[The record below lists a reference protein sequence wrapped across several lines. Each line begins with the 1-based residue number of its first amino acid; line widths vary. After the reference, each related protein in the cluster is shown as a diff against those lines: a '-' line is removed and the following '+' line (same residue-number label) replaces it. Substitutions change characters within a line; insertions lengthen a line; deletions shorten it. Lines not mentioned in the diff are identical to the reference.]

1 MICYFLGNISTG
13 LLIGKLTAQID
24 IRQHGSGNAGT
35 TNVMRTLGWVPSLL
49 TLAGDVLKAVLAV
62 VIGRAIAGEIGW
74 IVGAVAVLLGH
85 NWPVVFGFKGG
96 KGMACSLGII
106 LATEP
111 LFALIVLAVQVL
123 VLVITRYMSVAS
135 LTTSVLYP
143 VRHALCGLLDPG
155 RLPGD
160 LLPPLEHLPPD
171 PPHRKPA
178 GLLED
183 QEVQPQKV
191 KMAGILL
198 TAAGLAGY
206 AAVRHLRRKDRLDAR
221 AELPLCLACVAAEAL
236 GVYLMIF

>member
-1 MICYFLGNISTG
+1 MIWLKYLLIAVICYFLGNISTG

-85 NWPVVFGFKGG
+85 NWPVLFGFKGG

-143 VRHALCGLLDPG
+143 VLVICFHASDTPYVVFSILAACLAIFCHRSNIS
-155 RLPGD
+155 RLIHHT
-160 LLPPLEHLPPD
+160 EN
-171 PPHRKPA
+171 
-178 GLLED
+178 
-183 QEVQPQKV
+183 
-191 KMAGILL
+191 
-198 TAAGLAGY
+198 
-206 AAVRHLRRKDRLDAR
+206 RLDFSKIQKFNR
-221 AELPLCLACVAAEAL
+221 KK
-236 GVYLMIF
+236 

>member
-1 MICYFLGNISTG
+1 MIWLKYLLIAVICYFLGNISTG

-143 VRHALCGLLDPG
+143 VLVICLHGSATPYVVFSILAACLAIFCHRSNIS
-155 RLPGD
+155 RLIHHT
-160 LLPPLEHLPPD
+160 EN
-171 PPHRKPA
+171 
-178 GLLED
+178 
-183 QEVQPQKV
+183 
-191 KMAGILL
+191 
-198 TAAGLAGY
+198 
-206 AAVRHLRRKDRLDAR
+206 RLDFSKIKKFNRKKCRWPAF
-221 AELPLCLACVAAEAL
+221 C
-236 GVYLMIF
+236 

>member
-1 MICYFLGNISTG
+1 MIWLKYLLIAVICYFLGNISTG

-35 TNVMRTLGWVPSLL
+35 TNVMRTLSWVPSLL

-85 NWPVVFGFKGG
+85 NWPVLFGFKGG

-111 LFALIVLAVQVL
+111 LFALTVLAVQVL

-143 VRHALCGLLDPG
+143 VLVICFHASDTPYVVFSILAACLAIFCHRSNIS
-155 RLPGD
+155 RLIHHT
-160 LLPPLEHLPPD
+160 EN
-171 PPHRKPA
+171 
-178 GLLED
+178 
-183 QEVQPQKV
+183 
-191 KMAGILL
+191 
-198 TAAGLAGY
+198 
-206 AAVRHLRRKDRLDAR
+206 RLDFSKIKKFNR
-221 AELPLCLACVAAEAL
+221 KK
-236 GVYLMIF
+236 

>member
-1 MICYFLGNISTG
+1 MIWLKYLLIAVICYFLGNISTG

-49 TLAGDVLKAVLAV
+49 TMAGDVLKAVLAV

-85 NWPVVFGFKGG
+85 NWPVLFGFKGG

-111 LFALIVLAVQVL
+111 LFALTVLAVQVL

-143 VRHALCGLLDPG
+143 VLVICFHASDTPYVVFSILAACLAIFCHRSNIS
-155 RLPGD
+155 RLIHHT
-160 LLPPLEHLPPD
+160 EN
-171 PPHRKPA
+171 
-178 GLLED
+178 
-183 QEVQPQKV
+183 
-191 KMAGILL
+191 
-198 TAAGLAGY
+198 
-206 AAVRHLRRKDRLDAR
+206 RLDFSKIKKFNR
-221 AELPLCLACVAAEAL
+221 KK
-236 GVYLMIF
+236 

>member
-1 MICYFLGNISTG
+1 MIWLKYLLIAVICYFLGNISTG

-49 TLAGDVLKAVLAV
+49 TLAVDVLKAVLAV

-85 NWPVVFGFKGG
+85 NWPVLFGFKGG

-111 LFALIVLAVQVL
+111 LFALTVLAVQVL

-143 VRHALCGLLDPG
+143 VLVICFHASDTPYVVFSILAACLAIFCHRSNIS
-155 RLPGD
+155 RLIHHT
-160 LLPPLEHLPPD
+160 EN
-171 PPHRKPA
+171 
-178 GLLED
+178 
-183 QEVQPQKV
+183 
-191 KMAGILL
+191 
-198 TAAGLAGY
+198 
-206 AAVRHLRRKDRLDAR
+206 RLDFSKIKKFNR
-221 AELPLCLACVAAEAL
+221 KK
-236 GVYLMIF
+236 

>member
-1 MICYFLGNISTG
+1 MIWLKYLLIAVICYFLGNISTG

-35 TNVMRTLGWVPSLL
+35 TNVMRTLGWAPSLL

-85 NWPVVFGFKGG
+85 NWPVLFGFKGG

-111 LFALIVLAVQVL
+111 LFALTVLAVQVL
-123 VLVITRYMSVAS
+123 VLVLTRYMSVAS

-143 VRHALCGLLDPG
+143 VLVICFHASDTPYVVFSILAACLAIFCHRSNIS
-155 RLPGD
+155 RLI
-160 LLPPLEHLPPD
+160 
-171 PPHRKPA
+171 HRT
-178 GLLED
+178 EN
-183 QEVQPQKV
+183 
-191 KMAGILL
+191 
-198 TAAGLAGY
+198 
-206 AAVRHLRRKDRLDAR
+206 RLDFSKIKKFNR
-221 AELPLCLACVAAEAL
+221 KK
-236 GVYLMIF
+236 

>member
-1 MICYFLGNISTG
+1 MIWLKYLLIAVICYFLGNISTG

-35 TNVMRTLGWVPSLL
+35 TNVMHTLGWVPSLL

-85 NWPVVFGFKGG
+85 NWPVLFGFKGG

-111 LFALIVLAVQVL
+111 LFALTVLAVQVL

-143 VRHALCGLLDPG
+143 VLVICFHASDTPYVVFSILAACLAIFCHRSNIS
-155 RLPGD
+155 RLIHHT
-160 LLPPLEHLPPD
+160 EN
-171 PPHRKPA
+171 
-178 GLLED
+178 
-183 QEVQPQKV
+183 
-191 KMAGILL
+191 
-198 TAAGLAGY
+198 
-206 AAVRHLRRKDRLDAR
+206 RLDFSKIKKFNR
-221 AELPLCLACVAAEAL
+221 KK
-236 GVYLMIF
+236 

>member
-1 MICYFLGNISTG
+1 MIWLKYLLIAVICYFLGNISTG

-62 VIGRAIAGEIGW
+62 VIGRAIAGEIVW

-85 NWPVVFGFKGG
+85 NWPVLFGFKGG

-111 LFALIVLAVQVL
+111 LFALTVLAVQVL

-143 VRHALCGLLDPG
+143 VLVICFHASDTPYVVFSILAACLAIFCHRSNIS
-155 RLPGD
+155 RLIHHT
-160 LLPPLEHLPPD
+160 EN
-171 PPHRKPA
+171 
-178 GLLED
+178 
-183 QEVQPQKV
+183 
-191 KMAGILL
+191 
-198 TAAGLAGY
+198 
-206 AAVRHLRRKDRLDAR
+206 RLDFSKIKKFNR
-221 AELPLCLACVAAEAL
+221 KK
-236 GVYLMIF
+236 

>member
-1 MICYFLGNISTG
+1 MIWLKYLLIAVICYFLGNISTG

-143 VRHALCGLLDPG
+143 VLVICLHGNDTPYVVFSILAACLAIFCHRSNIS
-155 RLPGD
+155 RLIHHT
-160 LLPPLEHLPPD
+160 EN
-171 PPHRKPA
+171 
-178 GLLED
+178 
-183 QEVQPQKV
+183 
-191 KMAGILL
+191 
-198 TAAGLAGY
+198 
-206 AAVRHLRRKDRLDAR
+206 RLDFSKIKKFNR
-221 AELPLCLACVAAEAL
+221 KK
-236 GVYLMIF
+236 

>member
-1 MICYFLGNISTG
+1 MIWLKYLLIAVICYFLGNISTG

-74 IVGAVAVLLGH
+74 IVGALAVLLGH
-85 NWPVVFGFKGG
+85 NWPVLFGFKGG

-111 LFALIVLAVQVL
+111 LFALTVLAVQVL

-143 VRHALCGLLDPG
+143 VLVICFHASDTPYVVFSILAACLAIFCHRSNIS
-155 RLPGD
+155 RLIHHT
-160 LLPPLEHLPPD
+160 EN
-171 PPHRKPA
+171 
-178 GLLED
+178 
-183 QEVQPQKV
+183 
-191 KMAGILL
+191 
-198 TAAGLAGY
+198 
-206 AAVRHLRRKDRLDAR
+206 RLDFSKIKKFNR
-221 AELPLCLACVAAEAL
+221 KK
-236 GVYLMIF
+236 

>member
-1 MICYFLGNISTG
+1 MIWLKYLLIAVICYFLGNISTG

-85 NWPVVFGFKGG
+85 NWPVLFGFKGG

-111 LFALIVLAVQVL
+111 LFALTVLAVQVL

-143 VRHALCGLLDPG
+143 VLVICFHESDTPYVVFSILAACLAIFCHRSNIS
-155 RLPGD
+155 RLIHHT
-160 LLPPLEHLPPD
+160 EN
-171 PPHRKPA
+171 
-178 GLLED
+178 
-183 QEVQPQKV
+183 
-191 KMAGILL
+191 
-198 TAAGLAGY
+198 
-206 AAVRHLRRKDRLDAR
+206 RLDFSKIKKFNR
-221 AELPLCLACVAAEAL
+221 KK
-236 GVYLMIF
+236 

>member
-1 MICYFLGNISTG
+1 MIWLKYLLIAVICYFLGNISTG

-49 TLAGDVLKAVLAV
+49 TLAGDVLEAVLAV

-85 NWPVVFGFKGG
+85 NWPVLFGFKGG

-143 VRHALCGLLDPG
+143 VLVICFHASDTPYVVFSILAACLAIFCHRSNIS
-155 RLPGD
+155 RLIHHT
-160 LLPPLEHLPPD
+160 EN
-171 PPHRKPA
+171 
-178 GLLED
+178 
-183 QEVQPQKV
+183 
-191 KMAGILL
+191 
-198 TAAGLAGY
+198 
-206 AAVRHLRRKDRLDAR
+206 RLDYSKIKKFNR
-221 AELPLCLACVAAEAL
+221 KK
-236 GVYLMIF
+236 

>member
-1 MICYFLGNISTG
+1 MIWLKYLLIAVICYFLGNISTG

-123 VLVITRYMSVAS
+123 VLVLTRYMSVAS

-143 VRHALCGLLDPG
+143 VLVICFHASDTPYVVFSILAACLAIFCHRSNIS
-155 RLPGD
+155 RLIHHT
-160 LLPPLEHLPPD
+160 EN
-171 PPHRKPA
+171 
-178 GLLED
+178 
-183 QEVQPQKV
+183 
-191 KMAGILL
+191 
-198 TAAGLAGY
+198 
-206 AAVRHLRRKDRLDAR
+206 RLDFSKIKKFNR
-221 AELPLCLACVAAEAL
+221 KK
-236 GVYLMIF
+236 

>member
-1 MICYFLGNISTG
+1 MIWLKYLLIAVICYFLGNISTG

-85 NWPVVFGFKGG
+85 NWPVLFGFKGG

-123 VLVITRYMSVAS
+123 VLVLTRYMSVAS

-143 VRHALCGLLDPG
+143 VLVICFHASDTPYVVFSILAACLAIFCHRSNIS
-155 RLPGD
+155 RLI
-160 LLPPLEHLPPD
+160 
-171 PPHRKPA
+171 HRT
-178 GLLED
+178 EN
-183 QEVQPQKV
+183 
-191 KMAGILL
+191 
-198 TAAGLAGY
+198 
-206 AAVRHLRRKDRLDAR
+206 RLDFSKIKKFNR
-221 AELPLCLACVAAEAL
+221 KK
-236 GVYLMIF
+236 

>member
-1 MICYFLGNISTG
+1 MIWLKYLLIAVICYFLGNISTG

-85 NWPVVFGFKGG
+85 NWPVLFGFKGG

-111 LFALIVLAVQVL
+111 LFALTVLAVQVL
-123 VLVITRYMSVAS
+123 LLVITRYMSVAS

-143 VRHALCGLLDPG
+143 VLVICFHASDTPYVVFSILAACLAIFCHRSNIS
-155 RLPGD
+155 RLIHHT
-160 LLPPLEHLPPD
+160 EN
-171 PPHRKPA
+171 
-178 GLLED
+178 
-183 QEVQPQKV
+183 
-191 KMAGILL
+191 
-198 TAAGLAGY
+198 
-206 AAVRHLRRKDRLDAR
+206 RLDFSKIKKFNR
-221 AELPLCLACVAAEAL
+221 KK
-236 GVYLMIF
+236 

>member
-1 MICYFLGNISTG
+1 MIWLKYLLIAVICYFLGNISTG

-85 NWPVVFGFKGG
+85 NWPVLFGFKGG

-143 VRHALCGLLDPG
+143 VLVICFHASDTPYVVFSILAACLAIFCHRSNIS
-155 RLPGD
+155 RLIHHT
-160 LLPPLEHLPPD
+160 EN
-171 PPHRKPA
+171 
-178 GLLED
+178 
-183 QEVQPQKV
+183 
-191 KMAGILL
+191 
-198 TAAGLAGY
+198 
-206 AAVRHLRRKDRLDAR
+206 RLDFSKIKKFNR
-221 AELPLCLACVAAEAL
+221 KK
-236 GVYLMIF
+236 

>member
-1 MICYFLGNISTG
+1 MIWLKYLLIAVICYFLGNISTG

-85 NWPVVFGFKGG
+85 NWPVLFGFKGG

-111 LFALIVLAVQVL
+111 LFALTVLAVQVL

-143 VRHALCGLLDPG
+143 VLVICFHASDTPYVVFSILAACLAIFCHRSNIK
-155 RLPGD
+155 RLIDGK
-160 LLPPLEHLPPD
+160 EN
-171 PPHRKPA
+171 
-178 GLLED
+178 
-183 QEVQPQKV
+183 
-191 KMAGILL
+191 
-198 TAAGLAGY
+198 
-206 AAVRHLRRKDRLDAR
+206 RLDFSMLKGKKKA
-221 AELPLCLACVAAEAL
+221 
-236 GVYLMIF
+236 

>member
-1 MICYFLGNISTG
+1 MIWLKYLLIAVICYFLGNISTG

-85 NWPVVFGFKGG
+85 NWPVLFGFKGG

-143 VRHALCGLLDPG
+143 VLVICLHGSDTPYVVFSILAACLAIFCHRSNIS
-155 RLPGD
+155 RLIHHT
-160 LLPPLEHLPPD
+160 EN
-171 PPHRKPA
+171 
-178 GLLED
+178 
-183 QEVQPQKV
+183 
-191 KMAGILL
+191 
-198 TAAGLAGY
+198 
-206 AAVRHLRRKDRLDAR
+206 RLDFSKIKKFNR
-221 AELPLCLACVAAEAL
+221 KK
-236 GVYLMIF
+236 

>member
-1 MICYFLGNISTG
+1 MIWLKYLLIAVICYFLGNISTG

-35 TNVMRTLGWVPSLL
+35 TNVMSTLGWVPSLL

-62 VIGRAIAGEIGW
+62 VIGRAIAGVIGW

-85 NWPVVFGFKGG
+85 NWPVLFGFKGG

-111 LFALIVLAVQVL
+111 LFALTVLAVQVL

-143 VRHALCGLLDPG
+143 VLVICFHASDTPYVVFSILAACLAIFCHRSNIS
-155 RLPGD
+155 RLIHHT
-160 LLPPLEHLPPD
+160 EN
-171 PPHRKPA
+171 
-178 GLLED
+178 
-183 QEVQPQKV
+183 
-191 KMAGILL
+191 
-198 TAAGLAGY
+198 
-206 AAVRHLRRKDRLDAR
+206 RLDFSKIKKFNR
-221 AELPLCLACVAAEAL
+221 KK
-236 GVYLMIF
+236 

>member
-1 MICYFLGNISTG
+1 MIWLKYLLIAVICYFLGNISTG

-35 TNVMRTLGWVPSLL
+35 TNVMRTLGWAPSLL

-111 LFALIVLAVQVL
+111 LFALTVLAVQVL
-123 VLVITRYMSVAS
+123 VLVLTRYMSVAS

-143 VRHALCGLLDPG
+143 VLVICFHASDTPYVVFSILAACLAIFCHRSNIS
-155 RLPGD
+155 RLI
-160 LLPPLEHLPPD
+160 
-171 PPHRKPA
+171 HRT
-178 GLLED
+178 EN
-183 QEVQPQKV
+183 
-191 KMAGILL
+191 
-198 TAAGLAGY
+198 
-206 AAVRHLRRKDRLDAR
+206 RLDFSKIKKFNR
-221 AELPLCLACVAAEAL
+221 KK
-236 GVYLMIF
+236 